1 MIIVYH
7 CSDSTP
13 IKIVAGCQTH
23 RPPPHRPLHWVSS
36 CFWDCNA
43 VEFFFGN
50 FHEIHRVLI
59 LREIHM
65 ETNSFWKTKWGHQ
78 CVSCNLIGKFLI
90 FTKRPKISVF
100 LKNGSRLPP
109 SGLLLWL
116 QLGRLLFLLF
126 WGDSAINCD
135 SILKPFPSCPG
146 RPVCTDQY
154 SILLPLIFSHISR
167 AKCEKM
173 STALVLSNYRP
184 SQKLSCH
191 LYTDFFVEI

>member
-43 VEFFFGN
+43 VEFFLATFMKSIGFWFLGRSIWKQTAFEKRN
-50 FHEIHRVLI
+50 GSSVCVLQSDWQVSDFH
-59 LREIHM
+59 
-65 ETNSFWKTKWGHQ
+65 
-78 CVSCNLIGKFLI
+78 
-90 FTKRPKISVF
+90 KRPKISVF

-154 SILLPLIFSHISR
+154 SICYLWFFLTFQEPSAKRCQQLLFYQIIVQVRSCLAICILIFCWNL
-167 AKCEKM
+167 A
-173 STALVLSNYRP
+173 
-184 SQKLSCH
+184 
-191 LYTDFFVEI
+191 